1 MKDQIIR
8 LLKRR
13 QQIVREK
20 LALRSIPSLPCKTDF
35 LNPLTDEALAEIF
48 NRMEIRQEWAQIE
61 DVLMRL
67 CQIEDGKTD
76 GVNPGDRRALWYLI
90 KGFRPRS
97 VLEIGTHVGAST
109 LHIAAALQSNARK
122 EPSIAPRLVTVDV
135 EDVNDEVSGYWKRY
149 ALQASPKTMVQSIGC
164 EAFVHFV
171 TDSSL
176 TYLDGSNERY
186 DFIFLDGDHFA
197 MTVYQEIPRALNIL
211 TRAGL
216 ILLHD
221 YFPENRPL
229 WSNGSIVPGPYVAVT
244 RLRREGAAIRVIP
257 LGDLPWDTKLNSRTT
272 SLALIARHG

>member
-8 LLKRR
+8 LLQRR
-13 QQIVREK
+13 QHIVRER
-20 LALRSIPSLPCKTDF
+20 LALKFIPSLPCKTEF
-35 LNPLTDEALAEIF
+35 LNPLTDKALAEIF
-48 NRMEIRQEWAQIE
+48 DRVEIRQEWAQAE

-67 CQIEDGKTD
+67 CQIEDGKTG

-135 EDVNDEVSGYWKRY
+135 EDVNNEVSGYWKRS

-164 EAFVHFV
+164 EAFVQFV
-171 TDSSL
+171 TDNSL
-176 TYLDGSNERY
+176 TYLDGSKERY
-186 DFIFLDGDHFA
+186 DFIFLDGDHSA
-197 MTVYQEIPRALNIL
+197 TTVYQEIPRALNVL

-221 YFPENRPL
+221 YFPKNRPL
-229 WSNGSIVPGPYVAVT
+229 WSNGSVVPGPYIAVT
-244 RLRREGAAIRVIP
+244 RLRSEDAAIKVIP